1 VGIHL
6 EELEEGCCDKY
17 PSSLSYIDGDSLDAN
32 RATCDKIIDCV
43 DRYILVEEKSFILGF
58 LNASCEER
66 EISIGTFIENGILS
80 DSLMSFINEA
90 FTHDE
95 KKRIFAE
102 SVTKLFM
109 SSLDKV
115 SNTTHIL
122 ATEYDKE
129 KSKNMP
135 IIYLYCR
142 SGKSEI
148 DRLANLSLAKYKN
161 EKKQVMVECDKL
173 EKFLK
178 KKKCIIE

>member
-6 EELEEGCCDKY
+6 ESLAEGCCDKY
-17 PSSLSYIDGDSLDAN
+17 PSSLSYLDGDKFDAN
-32 RATCDKIIDCV
+32 RATCDKIIDCE

-58 LNASCEER
+58 FNACCKEKKQN
-66 EISIGTFIENGILS
+66 ISSFMTDGILS
-80 DSLMSFINEA
+80 DNLIEYIDEN
-90 FTHDE
+90 FTLDE

-102 SVTKLFM
+102 SVTTLFM

-129 KSKNMP
+129 KSRNMP
-135 IIYLYCR
+135 IIYLYCK
-142 SGKSEI
+142 SGKSKI
-148 DRLANLSLAKYKN
+148 DKLASLSLAKYKN

-178 KKKCIIE
+178 KKECT

>member
-6 EELEEGCCDKY
+6 DSLKEGCCDNY
-17 PSSLSYIDGDSLDAN
+17 PSSLLYLDGDDFDAN
-32 RATCDKIIDCV
+32 RATCDKIIDCN

-58 LNASCEER
+58 LNACCKEKKQNIASFMED
-66 EISIGTFIENGILS
+66 GILS
-80 DSLMSFINEA
+80 DTLISFIDEN
-90 FTHDE
+90 FTLDE

-102 SVTKLFM
+102 SVTTLFM

-122 ATEYDKE
+122 ATEYDKG

-135 IIYLYCR
+135 IIYLYCK
-142 SGKSEI
+142 SGKSKI
-148 DRLANLSLAKYKN
+148 DKLASLSLAKYKN

-173 EKFLK
+173 EKFLEK
-178 KKKCIIE
+178 KECT

>member
-6 EELEEGCCDKY
+6 KNLQEGCCEKY
-17 PSSLSYIDGDSLDAN
+17 PQSLSYLDGDEFDSN
-32 RATCDKIIDCV
+32 RATCDKIIECD
-43 DRYILVEEKSFILGF
+43 DKYILVEEKSFILGF
-58 LNASCEER
+58 LNACCKEAKTNLGRFKEEN
-66 EISIGTFIENGILS
+66 IITDSII
-80 DSLMSFINEA
+80 SFIDEK
-90 FTHDE
+90 FTLEE

-102 SVTKLFM
+102 SVTLLFM

-122 ATEYDKE
+122 ATSYDNT

-135 IIYLYCR
+135 IIYLYCK
-142 SGKSEI
+142 SGKSKV
-148 DRLANLSLAKYKN
+148 DKLASLSLSKYKN

-178 KKKCIIE
+178 QKGCA